1 MSDKNNTG
9 SLMRSF
15 QLFIVDT
22 VLTVGGTVAIFAG
35 LWSVYRDNATMAATC
50 LGSGL
55 VLLFAATIQRFEFLK
70 GLGMEAKVN
79 HLDATINQAE
89 KALAGLKELTELS
102 TEALIILS
110 SSSGKQSGPPSL
122 RRAQDLANKVK
133 KILRTVEAPADTVA
147 RTLAPWIL
155 SEVHGLA
162 AVAASPFL
170 ELLDRRKT
178 ELRGE
183 AVGPGVA
190 PSVISELQSRADDL
204 MTRQQAL
211 PAMISSLDTPDIF
224 TTLRDNIA
232 ACPELTE
239 PEKANLLSDL
249 RPFEIEISYLTENK
263 EFRDISFWSEHLRY
277 RR

>member
-1 MSDKNNTG
+1 MSNKNNTD
-9 SLMRSF
+9 SQVRKA
-15 QLFIVDT
+15 QLFFVDL
-22 VLTVGGTVAIFAG
+22 VLTIGGTLSIAAG
-35 LWSVYRDNATMAATC
+35 LWSVYRDSATMAATC

-102 TEALIILS
+102 TESLIILS
-110 SSSGKQSGPPSL
+110 SSSGRQSGPPSL

-133 KILRTVEAPADTVA
+133 KILTTVDAPPETVA

-155 SEVHGLA
+155 SEAHGLA
-162 AVAASPFL
+162 AVAANPFL
-170 ELLDRRKT
+170 ELLERRKT
-178 ELRGE
+178 DLRG
-183 AVGPGVA
+183 AAISPDVA
-190 PSVISELQSRADDL
+190 HSAIRDLQSRADDL

-211 PAMISSLDTPDIF
+211 LGMISSLDTPDIF
-224 TTLRDNIA
+224 TTLKDIIA
-232 ACPELTE
+232 TCPELTG
-239 PEKANLLSDL
+239 PEKTELASDL
-249 RPFEIEISYLTENK
+249 RPFEIEINYLVENK
-263 EFRDISFWSEHLRY
+263 EFRDISFWSEHLGY